1 MKDTMDKIVGI
12 LQKILGSSPEL
23 KRGLNEARILS
34 LWPLA
39 VGEQIAKHAQAVA
52 LKGHTIMIS
61 VNHPIWKQE
70 LHSNKRLALTKFNA
84 KLETELGKPAG
95 REFWVEDLFIVNPT
109 KEVRGFQ
116 KK

>member
-1 MKDTMDKIVGI
+1 MDKIVGI
-12 LQKILGSSPEL
+12 IQKILGSSPEL
-23 KRGLNEARILS
+23 KRGLNEARILA
-34 LWPLA
+34 LWPVA

-52 LKGHTIMIS
+52 LKGNTIMIS

-84 KLETELGKPAG
+84 KLKDELGPPSN

-109 KEVRGFQ
+109 KEAPKFQ